1 MSILPRKHLFAS
13 SLGPLWVL
21 GKTSGAE
28 DPKRTQRGSIGE
40 AKRPVWGKEVEQG
53 IYAAAGF

>member
-1 MSILPRKHLFAS
+1 
-13 SLGPLWVL
+13 LGPLWVL

-40 AKRPVWGKEVEQG
+40 AMRTVPGKSMAGVVYALIFFKLG
-53 IYAAAGF
+53 II